1 MHLINYLIKKINQQ
15 KFIPWFNIARPSWE
29 SSNSPQLSVHQ
40 WVVVQDEGLQ
50 VDQAP
55 HLGRQAV
62 QLVVAQVQVQ
72 QVRQVDEQ
80 LVGDGVD
87 AVVAQVQHQHVPA
100 VLQVPGDLRQ
110 LVVAQVLM
118 RAETNSGFKFL
129 FSRCLLAL

>member
-1 MHLINYLIKKINQQ
+1 MN
-15 KFIPWFNIARPSWE
+15 
-29 SSNSPQLSVHQ
+29 
-40 WVVVQDEGLQ
+40 
-50 VDQAP
+50 QAP

-87 AVVAQVQHQHVPA
+87 AIVAQVQHQHVPA

-110 LVVAQVLM
+110 LVVAQVLIKM
-118 RAETNSGFKFL
+118 ETSGATASGNRFRL
-129 FSRCLLAL
+129 